1 MPRVSLYAR
10 LPRRGSGWSLVEFA
24 IALTLTMLL
33 TLLASGLLL
42 AAASSYRHHNDQ
54 QDLNDAGRQ
63 ALTVLAQAIRQAAYV
78 EWDSAA
84 APVGLAEDLPAAI
97 AGLDSHSL
105 SRSSDG
111 ISAALPAVAHG
122 SDVLALR
129 FAGSGSSGSGSSS
142 SAAGDGS
149 SVNCAGFGVAAP
161 ATPDAQG
168 WSIFY
173 VAADAGG
180 EPELR
185 CKYRSA
191 SGWGSDALVRGV
203 ESFQVLY
210 GVDTDTPADGLPNSY
225 LNATAIDA
233 LDASLVLV
241 GTTAAERQRDLH
253 RKTFWKRV
261 ASIEIALLL
270 RGDVATRADTG
281 SRQFELFGAVYADGH
296 AEDEGTR
303 IDERRLPDAQ
313 RRRARVLVGSTIA
326 LRNGRS

>member
-1 MPRVSLYAR
+1 MPER
-10 LPRRGSGWSLVEFA
+10 LANRHGTGWTLVEFV
-24 IALTLTMLL
+24 IALTLSMLL

-63 ALTVLAQAIRQAAYV
+63 ALTLLAQAIRQAAYV

-97 AGLDSHSL
+97 AGLDGRSL
-105 SRSSDG
+105 SRSSEG

-129 FAGSGSSGSGSSS
+129 FAGSGPGPGSGSGS
-142 SAAGDGS
+142 AASGDGS
-149 SVNCAGFGVAAP
+149 SVNCAGFAV
-161 ATPDAQG
+161 ATPAAAEAQG

-191 SGWGSDALVRGV
+191 SGWGSDALLRGV

-225 LNATAIDA
+225 LNATAINA
-233 LDASLVLV
+233 LDAGLALV
-241 GTTAAERQRDLH
+241 GATVAERQRDLN
-253 RKTFWKRV
+253 RKTYWKRV
-261 ASIEIALLL
+261 GSIELALLL
-270 RGDVATRADTG
+270 RADAATRADTG
-281 SRQFELFGAVYADGH
+281 SRQFVLFGAAYADAH
-296 AEDEGTR
+296 AEDDGTR
-303 IDERRLPDAQ
+303 IDEARLPEAQ
-313 RRRARVLVGSTIA
+313 RRRVRVLVGSTIA

>member
-1 MPRVSLYAR
+1 MQRASIHGR
-10 LPRRGSGWSLVEFA
+10 LVRRRCTGWTLVEFS

-42 AAASSYRHHNDQ
+42 AVASSYRNHNDQ

-63 ALTVLAQAIRQAAYV
+63 ALTVLAQAIRLAAYV

-97 AGLDSHSL
+97 AGLDSRSL

-129 FAGSGSSGSGSSS
+129 FAGSSGSGSSGS
-142 SAAGDGS
+142 SATGDGS
-149 SVNCAGFGVAAP
+149 SVNCAGFGVATPAAP
-161 ATPDAQG
+161 EAQG

-210 GVDTDTPADGLPNSY
+210 GVDTDVPPDGLPNSY
-225 LNATAIDA
+225 LNATAIYA
-233 LDASLVLV
+233 LDAGLALV
-241 GTTAAERQRDLH
+241 GTTALERQRDLN
-253 RKTFWKRV
+253 RKTYWKRI
-261 ASIEIALLL
+261 ASIQLALLL

-281 SRQFELFGAVYADGH
+281 SRQFALFGAAYADGH

-303 IDERRLPDAQ
+303 IDEPRLPDAQ

>member
-1 MPRVSLYAR
+1 MQRAAMPER
-10 LPRRGSGWSLVEFA
+10 LASRYGTGWTLVEFV
-24 IALTLTMLL
+24 IALTLSMLL

-63 ALTVLAQAIRQAAYV
+63 ALTLLAQAIRQAAYV

-84 APVGLAEDLPAAI
+84 APVGLAEDLPAAV
-97 AGLDSHSL
+97 AGLDSRSL

-111 ISAALPAVAHG
+111 ISAALPAVTHG

-129 FAGSGSSGSGSSS
+129 FAGSGTGSGS
-142 SAAGDGS
+142 AASGDGS
-149 SVNCAGFGVAAP
+149 SVNCAGFAV
-161 ATPDAQG
+161 ATPAAAEAQG

-191 SGWGSDALVRGV
+191 SGWGSDALLRGV

-225 LNATAIDA
+225 LNATAIHA
-233 LDASLVLV
+233 LDAGLALV
-241 GTTAAERQRDLH
+241 GATAAERQRDLN
-253 RKTFWKRV
+253 RRTYWKRV
-261 ASIEIALLL
+261 GSIELALLL
-270 RGDVATRADTG
+270 RADAATRADTG
-281 SRQFELFGAVYADGH
+281 SRQFALFGAAYADAH
-296 AEDEGTR
+296 AEDQGTR
-303 IDERRLPDAQ
+303 IDEARLPEAQ
-313 RRRARVLVGSTIA
+313 RRRVRVLVGSTIA